1 MSKRREKK
9 RKQSKAMGAGIE
21 SFAQTSQEIKSFPP
35 GSFKSRHL
43 LWIFPALIVINLF
56 IYAQAGRY
64 QFTHWDDPA
73 YVSKNAEVS
82 RGLTWEGVR
91 WAFTASQE
99 ANWHPLTWLSHML
112 DVQLFGM
119 ASGPHHL
126 VGVFF
131 HIANTL
137 LLFWILFRMTAAI
150 GQSAF
155 VAGLFAAHPLHVESV
170 AWIAERKDVLS
181 AFFFF
186 LTIWAYI
193 AYVRKPA
200 SRRYVLI
207 ALLFALALMAKPMAV
222 TLPLILLLLD
232 IWPLGRCHVG
242 PGQWPVCLR
251 LIREKAPLI
260 VLSIA
265 SSAVTLW
272 AQLQGGAVVKVDA
285 YSLSSRA
292 ANALA
297 SYLAYLGHMFWPA
310 GLSAFYP
317 YSSVHALWALGC
329 FLALA
334 CVTIVAIRFAR
345 HPYFLVGWLWYLGML
360 LPVIGLIQVGAQAR
374 ADRYTYLPLIGIF
387 VVIAWG
393 IPKILNRLQRSEIPL
408 AIIAGLLVCASAA
421 VARNQVR
428 CWENGVVLWEHAL
441 KAFPNSHF
449 VHLNAGYELNERG
462 EVAKAVQHYTEALRI
477 NPNFAEAHNALGVA
491 LIKQGRK
498 DEAFDHFSQ
507 AVRIKPNYAEARN
520 NLGVKMAELGK
531 TDEAIS
537 NLTAAST
544 MNPQDAQVQFDLG
557 LALVK
562 QGKSDEAIPYLS
574 KALQLDPNFV
584 VARDWMG
591 NALSLQGKL
600 DEAIAQYKE
609 ALRIKPD
616 FAEARNDYGIALVN
630 QGKLN
635 EAIVQYR
642 EALRVKPD
650 LVEAYNG
657 LGNVLSM
664 QNKPDEAI
672 VQYKEALRM
681 APNWAE
687 AHLNWGVV
695 LAGQG
700 KLEEAKAHYLEAIRI
715 KPNLAEA
722 HNKLGDAL
730 LMQRQSGAAIVQY
743 KEALRLSPNDINAQY
758 NLGIAWMTQSSYDE
772 AIRNFS
778 EVLRVMP
785 NNIGAHGYLGLAL
798 LNKGREQEAI
808 PHLKEV
814 LRAKPDDKISR
825 DALQAA
831 QTRLAAKS
839 KLR

>member
-1 MSKRREKK
+1 MSRKRGNKRRQA
-9 RKQSKAMGAGIE
+9 RAIDPLIE
-21 SFAQTSQEIKSFPP
+21 TASQASQEPISLPS
-35 GSFKSRHL
+35 GSFSSRNL
-43 LWIFPALIVINLF
+43 LWIFPALIAINLF
-56 IYAQAGRY
+56 VYAQAGRY

-91 WAFTASQE
+91 WAFTTSQE

-119 ASGPHHL
+119 APGPQHL
-126 VGVFF
+126 VSVFF

-186 LTIWAYI
+186 LAIWAYI

-200 SRRYVLI
+200 SRRYVLV
-207 ALLFALALMAKPMAV
+207 AALFALALMAKPMAV
-222 TLPLILLLLD
+222 TLPLVLLLLD
-232 IWPLGRCHVG
+232 IWPLGRLRLE

-272 AQLQGGAVVKVDA
+272 AQVQGGAVVKVDA

-297 SYLAYLGHMFWPA
+297 SYLAYIGHMFWPS

-317 YSSVHALWALGC
+317 YSSIHALWALGC

-334 CVTIVAIRFAR
+334 CATIVAIRFVK

-360 LPVIGLIQVGAQAR
+360 LPVIGLIQVGAQAG

-387 VVIAWG
+387 VIIAWG
-393 IPKILNRLQRSEIPL
+393 IPKTLNRLQRSEIPL
-408 AIIAGLLVCASAA
+408 AIVAGLLVCASAA
-421 VARNQVR
+421 VARTQVH

-441 KAFPNSHF
+441 KVFPNSHF
-449 VHLNAGYELNERG
+449 VHLNAGFELNERG
-462 EVAKAVQHYTEALRI
+462 EVAKAVRHYVEALRI

-491 LIKQGRK
+491 LIKQGRN
-498 DEAFDHFSQ
+498 DEAFVHFSQ

-520 NLGVKMAELGK
+520 NLGAKMAELGK
-531 TDEAIS
+531 TDEAIA
-537 NLTAAST
+537 NLTEASV
-544 MNPQDAQVQFDLG
+544 MNPQDAQVQYDIG

-562 QGKSDEAIPYLS
+562 QGKSSEAIPYLS
-574 KALQLDPNFV
+574 KALRLNPNFV
-584 VARDWMG
+584 EALDWMG
-591 NALSLQGKL
+591 NALSTQGKM

-616 FAEARNDYGIALVN
+616 FAEVRNDYGIALVN

-635 EAIVQYR
+635 EAADQYR
-642 EALRVKPD
+642 EALRLKPD

-664 QNKPDEAI
+664 QNKPDEA
-672 VQYKEALRM
+672 VAQYKEALRM

-695 LAGQG
+695 LAGQK

-715 KPNLAEA
+715 KPELAEA
-722 HNKLGDAL
+722 HNKLGDSFL
-730 LMQRQSGAAIVQY
+730 IQGQSGAAIVQY
-743 KEALRLSPNDINAQY
+743 KEALRLRPNDVNAQF
-758 NLGIAWMTQSSYDE
+758 NLGIALMTQSSYDE
-772 AIRNFS
+772 AIKVFS
-778 EVLRVMP
+778 EVLRVKP
-785 NNIGAHGYLGLAL
+785 DNVGTHGYLGLAL
-798 LNKGREQEAI
+798 LNNGREQEAI

-814 LRAKPDDKISR
+814 VRAKPDDKIAR
-825 DALQAA
+825 DALKAA
-831 QTRLAAKS
+831 QTRLAEKS
-839 KLR
+839 KRR